1 MKRTF
6 RIILTAIF
14 LLSAPLL
21 MLAQSPPHPNGGAAP
36 GGGNGPV
43 GGAPVG
49 DGIYILIAMALV
61 YGISRWYAM
70 HKQKTAQ
77 E

>member
-1 MKRTF
+1 
-6 RIILTAIF
+6 
-14 LLSAPLL
+14 
-21 MLAQSPPHPNGGAAP
+21 MLAQPHPNGGATP
-36 GGGNGPV
+36 GGGNSPV